1 MHRARVRFAVS
12 LAAVAAVSLTAC
24 GSLSSIGG
32 PSPGSRPDPKRAIL
46 VSVPADAVYLIDP
59 DSGRMAIVAQGLTD
73 FQSGYGSW
81 SPSHAHI
88 AYGSAGVVIANA
100 MSSGDRSLVH
110 GQEIG
115 MPTWSNN
122 GKQIAYANG
131 SDIFVTFV
139 AKAHPTRLA
148 LPETLAP
155 FSLDWGPKNT
165 IAFQG
170 LQLSCTSGDCL
181 STDHNDIYVIQANG
195 SGLHQ
200 LTSYGTASNPKW
212 SPDGKHIL
220 FVRSVR
226 HKGHT
231 LSELW
236 TIRSGGGG
244 AVPLLTW
251 PDIVAAD
258 WSSDGSRLA
267 VVRLTAGAVSTLS
280 VWVGNANGSGMHEVV
295 DGIQGSDASV
305 DW

>member
-1 MHRARVRFAVS
+1 MQRARVRFAVS
-12 LAAVAAVSLTAC
+12 LGVVAAMTMAAC
-24 GSLSSIGG
+24 GSLNSIGG
-32 PSPGSRPDPKRAIL
+32 PTPGAKPDPKTAIL

-59 DSGRMAIVAQGLTD
+59 VSGAMAIVAEGLTD

-88 AYGSAGVVIANA
+88 AYGSAGVIIANA
-100 MSSGDRSLVH
+100 AATSDRNLVR

-115 MPTWSNN
+115 MPTWSDN
-122 GKQIAYANG
+122 GRQIAYANG
-131 SDIFVTFV
+131 TDIFVTSV
-139 AKAHPTRLA
+139 SKAHPTRLA

-181 STDHNDIYVIQANG
+181 STDQNDVYVIQSNG
-195 SGLHQ
+195 SGLRR
-200 LTSYGTASNPKW
+200 LTKYGTASNPKW
-212 SPDGKHIL
+212 SPDGKSIL
-220 FVRSVR
+220 FVRGIR
-226 HKGHT
+226 HKGHV

-244 AVPLLTW
+244 AKPLLSW
-251 PDIVAAD
+251 PDIVSAD
-258 WSSDGSRLA
+258 WSSDGSRLC
-267 VVRLTAGAVSTLS
+267 VVRVTGGAVSTLS
-280 VWVGNANGSGMHEVV
+280 VWVGRANGTGMHEVV

>member
-1 MHRARVRFAVS
+1 MHRARARLAVS
-12 LAAVAAVSLTAC
+12 IAAVAALSLTAC
-24 GSLSSIGG
+24 GSLSAIGG
-32 PSPGSRPDPKRAIL
+32 PTPGKPDPKRSIL

-59 DSGRMAIVAQGLTD
+59 DSGQMAIVAQGLTD

-100 MSSGDRSLVH
+100 LTSGDRSLVR
-110 GQEIG
+110 GQQIG
-115 MPTWSNN
+115 MPTWSNT

-131 SDIFVTFV
+131 SDIFVTSV
-139 AKAHPTRLA
+139 AKAHPSRVT

-155 FSLDWGPKNT
+155 FSLDWGPKST

-181 STDHNDIYVIQANG
+181 STDHNDIYVVQASG
-195 SGLHQ
+195 SGLRK
-200 LTSYGTASNPKW
+200 LTAYGTASSPKW
-212 SPDGKHIL
+212 SPTGKTIL
-220 FVRSVR
+220 FVRGVR
-226 HKGHT
+226 HKGHV

-236 TIRSGGGG
+236 TIPAGGGK
-244 AVPLLTW
+244 AAPLLTW

-267 VVRLTAGAVSTLS
+267 VVRLSGGAVSTLS
-280 VWVGNANGSGMHEVV
+280 VWVGDANGGGMHEIAS
-295 DGIQGSDASV
+295 GLQGSDASI

>member
-24 GSLSSIGG
+24 GSLSAIGG
-32 PSPGSRPDPKRAIL
+32 PTPGGSPDPKRSIL

-59 DSGRMAIVAQGLTD
+59 DTGRMGVVAQGLTD

-88 AYGSAGVVIANA
+88 AYGSAGVIISNGGA
-100 MSSGDRSLVH
+100 SSDRSLVS

-122 GKQIAYANG
+122 GRQIAYSNG
-131 SDIFVTFV
+131 SDIFVTSV
-139 AKAHPTRLA
+139 SKAHPVRLA
-148 LPETLAP
+148 IPTTLAP
-155 FSLDWGPKNT
+155 FSLDWGPKST

-170 LQLSCTSGDCL
+170 LQLSCVSSDCL
-181 STDHNDIYVIQANG
+181 STDRNDIYVIQSNG
-195 SGLHQ
+195 SGLHR
-200 LTSYGTASNPKW
+200 LTNYGTASNPKW
-212 SPDGKHIL
+212 SPNGKSIL
-220 FVRSVR
+220 FVRGIR
-226 HKGHT
+226 HKNHV

-236 TIRSGGGG
+236 TINASGGDPK
-244 AVPLLTW
+244 ALLTW

-267 VVRLTAGAVSTLS
+267 VVRLTAGVVSTLS
-280 VWVGNANGSGMHEVV
+280 VWVGNADGSGMHEVV